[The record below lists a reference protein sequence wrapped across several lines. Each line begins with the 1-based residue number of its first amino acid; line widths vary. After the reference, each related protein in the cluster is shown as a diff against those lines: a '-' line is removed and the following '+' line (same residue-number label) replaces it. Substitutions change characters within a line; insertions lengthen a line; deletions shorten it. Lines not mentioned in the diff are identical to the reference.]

1 MADWGLFFVANDY
14 RADSP
19 QLFLDIDRAKIRGA
33 GIPIASVFNTLQLYL
48 GSLYVNNFNLFGR
61 FWQVMIMADVPFRS
75 AVKDLLNLKV
85 ANNNGQM
92 VPLATLMNVRNDLGP
107 VMMMRYNLYPAAAI
121 TGIPNIF
128 ESGSVLIDKV
138 EQTARKQLPD
148 NFS

>member
-1 MADWGLFFVANDY
+1 
-14 RADSP
+14 
-19 QLFLDIDRAKIRGA
+19 
-33 GIPIASVFNTLQLYL
+33 
-48 GSLYVNNFNLFGR
+48 
-61 FWQVMIMADVPFRS
+61 MADVPFRS

-85 ANNNGQM
+85 ANTNGQM
-92 VPLATLMNVRNDLGP
+92 VPLATLMNVRSDLGP

-148 NFS
+148 NFSYEWSEIFYLQLIAGNTASVLLGLGVVLVFLVLEMA